1 MPGAPPLLCGFAQLL
16 ADSAPAVAAE
26 CSSSLLRF
34 ESSARNAILRCCG
47 WPVMRDP
54 EAPEG
59 GARTS
64 CSLDNVRDLSRGP
77 FLQALEEAL
86 TTYEAALQFERAAL
100 VALFHAGACES
111 YHELERAVKA
121 HARTHAHTHRE
132 THTTHTHTPL
142 AHAHRALHSE
152 CRGAAV
158 CV

>member
-54 EAPEG
+54 EAPEEAPAHILLPG
-59 GARTS
+59 QCPR
-64 CSLDNVRDLSRGP
+64 RFPEP

-86 TTYEAALQFERAAL
+86 TAYEGALQFERAAL

-111 YHELERAVKA
+111 YRELERAVKA

>member
-34 ESSARNAILRCCG
+34 ESPARNAILRCCG

-59 GARTS
+59 GAHTS
-64 CSLDNVRDLSRGP
+64 CSLDNVRDLSRRP

-86 TTYEAALQFERAAL
+86 TAYEAALQFERAAL

-121 HARTHAHTHRE
+121 HARTHAHTHRQ
-132 THTTHTHTPL
+132 TDRHTRARAHTHTH
-142 AHAHRALHSE
+142 R
-152 CRGAAV
+152 
-158 CV
+158 